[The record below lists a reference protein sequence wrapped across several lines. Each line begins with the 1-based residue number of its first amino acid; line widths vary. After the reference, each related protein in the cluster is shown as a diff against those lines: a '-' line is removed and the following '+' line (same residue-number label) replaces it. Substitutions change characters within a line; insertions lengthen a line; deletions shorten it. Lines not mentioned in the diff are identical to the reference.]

1 MEQKVE
7 GKPGTERAE
16 TVRAVM
22 VKVVDLVGEQ
32 AAEKDSGNQVE
43 NGSKGNVG
51 IAGKRVTDRRIVGA
65 RRW

>member
-1 MEQKVE
+1 ME

-32 AAEKDSGNQVE
+32 AAVNDFGNPAEK
-43 NGSKGNVG
+43 GSKGNVG
-51 IAGKRVTDRRIVGA
+51 IAEKRATDRRIVGV
-65 RRW
+65 RKLLTT